1 MQIWGTYVWQLGLA
15 FLIGVFDEAILA
27 YFYIIISQN
36 KKFQSFILA
45 SFITFFNL
53 WVYVMITR
61 VVAIENQLDLIISYA
76 LGTGAGAITTIAMQ
90 SKGQRKKFR
99 QAIRRTLRL
108 RRRAANAERKVPGLV
123 TTFAQSVKLE
133 ITKSKVEKMIPTSP
147 NPPQVPPLRLITFS
161 DGADVKNA
169 A

>member
-1 MQIWGTYVWQLGLA
+1 MQIWGTYVWQLALA
-15 FLIGVFDEAILA
+15 FLVGVFDEAILA
-27 YFYIIISQN
+27 YFYIIVSQN

-90 SKGQRKKFR
+90 SKGQRKKLR

-108 RRRAANAERKVPGLV
+108 RRRAVKAERKVPALV
-123 TTFAQSVKLE
+123 TTFTESVRMELTRGKA
-133 ITKSKVEKMIPTSP
+133 EKPVASETPRVSS
-147 NPPQVPPLRLITFS
+147 LRLITLADS
-161 DGADVKNA
+161 TDVKNA

>member
-1 MQIWGTYVWQLGLA
+1 MQIWGTYVWQLVLA
-15 FLIGVFDEAILA
+15 FLVGVFDEAILA
-27 YFYIIISQN
+27 YFYIIVSKN

-90 SKGQRKKFR
+90 SKGQRKK
-99 QAIRRTLRL
+99 IRRALRRTFRL
-108 RRRAANAERKVPGLV
+108 RRRAVNAERQVPGLV
-123 TTFAQSVKLE
+123 TTFARSVKLE
-133 ITKSKVEKMIPTSP
+133 LTRNKVEQPATPVTPKVSS
-147 NPPQVPPLRLITFS
+147 LRLITFA
-161 DGADVKNA
+161 DGTDVKNA